1 MAVTKLTKKKYDE
14 LTAELLRRKTEERDK
29 ISKDIQHAKEFGDL
43 SENAE
48 YSAAKDAY
56 DRNETEIARLEGLLS
71 NIEIIDETTVN
82 TDVVGELT
90 VVKVYDRTFDE
101 EIVFS
106 IVPSLEVDVFNNKI
120 SITSPIGKALHGHKA
135 GEVVKAKT
143 PGGEV
148 VLEIREI
155 SK

>member
-120 SITSPIGKALHGHKA
+120 SITSPIGKALYGHKA

>member
-106 IVPSLEVDVFNNKI
+106 IVPSLEVDVFNNTI